1 MNEQEQKSIVAACIM
16 AAFTDGS
23 QSDVERTQIKRIMDG
38 FPDAPFDL
46 AAVYQDVL
54 GKKINLAWLAGS
66 LQSPEAKSLAYEMA
80 VCVCHAD
87 GILSDAERN
96 FLTGLRE
103 ALALDAQ
110 SATAIQQ
117 QAEAIAVEAIEVPPV
132 IPAPSNRDAE
142 LDRMIL
148 NYAILNGA
156 LEIMPQS
163 LATMAIIPLQMRMVH
178 RIGKESGFEL
188 GRGHIKD
195 FLATVGVGLT
205 AQVVE
210 GFARTLV
217 RKVARQIGGGLI
229 GGLAGQATG
238 SAFSFAT
245 TYALGQAAKRYYA
258 GGRTLTAAQLQES
271 FTALFQ
277 ESKLLQNRY
286 SQDIMRRAHSVK
298 MTELLP
304 LIRQN

>member
-23 QSDVERTQIKRIMDG
+23 QSDIERTQIKRIMDG

-46 AAVYQDVL
+46 AEVYQDVL
-54 GKKINLAWLAGS
+54 GKKITLAGLAAS

-80 VCVCHAD
+80 VCVCNAD
-87 GILSDAERN
+87 GILSDPERT
-96 FLTGLRE
+96 FLNGLRE

-110 SATAIQQ
+110 SAAAVQQ
-117 QAEAIAVEAIEVPPV
+117 QAEAIAVEAIDVPPV
-132 IPAPSNRDAE
+132 IPASSNRDAE

-163 LATMAIIPLQMRMVH
+163 LATMAIIPLQMRMVY

-195 FLATVGVGLT
+195 FLATAGIGLT

-210 GFARTLV
+210 GFARTFV

-229 GGLAGQATG
+229 GGLAEQATG

-271 FTALFQ
+271 FTTLFQ

-286 SQDIMRRAHSVK
+286 SQDIMRRAQSVK
-298 MTELLP
+298 MTDLLP